1 MEKLE
6 DKMVARWGGKIL
18 VPTLCSSNR
27 RESTSLA
34 PFTHIKV
41 NVVGFFFY
49 GKNICSTLITKE
61 ILVLNSKHSYYYFYF

>member
-27 RESTSLA
+27 REITSLA

-41 NVVGFFFY
+41 NVVGFFFTEKINKKY
-49 GKNICSTLITKE
+49 L
-61 ILVLNSKHSYYYFYF
+61 FYFDHKRNFSVEFEA